1 MLVLREIPASYG
13 LGEIFRVLVLAEGD
27 LGLDTKHAA
36 VGSHEKR
43 LDVAAI
49 FAIVNLRDL
58 LPDGTIFDFFSEA
71 FEDYG
76 FVGFFSA
83 NDNSRI
89 CSDVLCFAGTR
100 AGAEPEGVLPPDSP
114 DDHEMR
120 MAIGASRGDP
130 VVVRFFDALKSPGP
144 GL

>member
-1 MLVLREIPASYG
+1 MLVLREIPARYG

-43 LDVAAI
+43 LNVAAI

-58 LPDGTIFDFFSEA
+58 LPDGTIFDFFGEA

-83 NDNSRI
+83 NHAVRVDG
-89 CSDVLCFAGTR
+89 DVFCLARTR
-100 AGAEPEGVLPPDSP
+100 AGAEPERVLPPDAP
-114 DDHEMR
+114 D
-120 MAIGASRGDP
+120 
-130 VVVRFFDALKSPGP
+130 
-144 GL
+144 